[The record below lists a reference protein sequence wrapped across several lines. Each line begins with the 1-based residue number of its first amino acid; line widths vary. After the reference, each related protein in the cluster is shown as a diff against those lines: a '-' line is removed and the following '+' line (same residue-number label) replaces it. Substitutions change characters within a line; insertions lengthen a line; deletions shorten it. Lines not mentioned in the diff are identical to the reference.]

1 VSRSVSVR
9 SRTLPSA
16 LAAAALAAALAAGV
30 ALPALA
36 QLYAPLPQWYGQG
49 FGKNKVQYREF
60 DWQIYHSPHFDVY
73 FYSDEEHL
81 LPKVVSYAESA
92 YDQLSR
98 EFDFQIAEPTPL
110 IFYENHAAFE
120 QNNIILNFIPEGIGA
135 FATSTRFR
143 MVLPVDMP
151 DPELMKLVL
160 HELTHIFQY
169 RILFQGSL
177 GKALTN
183 QPPTW
188 AIEGMASYMAQ
199 DEGTTDRM
207 VLIDAVV
214 NDQIPR
220 VTEQDFGGFFAYR
233 IGHAV
238 FDFIEERWGKEGFRD
253 FVFELRNTLGG
264 RVGRTV
270 ERAFGIEPE
279 EFDADFR
286 RWLRQK
292 YLPEL
297 IRTGEPGDF
306 GRPFRIEKGLP
317 SQEMSPTASPS
328 GDLVASFTSERG
340 DLDVSLFD
348 ARKRRHVR
356 NLTRG
361 FSNEIQYF
369 VGQFLTI
376 GFKQGRDLAFSP
388 DGNTVAVFAKRER
401 GRSLVLVDVLG
412 GGIARVVDLPGIDQQ
427 LAPAWH
433 PDGRRVAFQGIQEG
447 HFDIFV
453 VDLESGAIENVTDDE
468 VFDASPTFSP
478 DGESL
483 VISSVLGNGY
493 SKLFRIDLDNPRERF
508 QITDGDWNDKDAIYS
523 PTGRR
528 LYFTS
533 DRALPRPVEESA
545 EGEDGEGGEAGEA
558 ETTSQG
564 ADNIWG
570 LDLGTGELH
579 KYTNAVTGCFQP
591 TVLSLGD
598 GRERLV
604 YTGYWKGRFDLYLT
618 DVDEPLPS
626 EVAPLSLEP
635 QPFLA
640 QDLPVFVPDIQVPI
654 SEENKERYG
663 GFRLF
668 LEDVDTVVGIDDAQT
683 ILGRIVLSFSDYLGD
698 RRLIGSFASIDSFSN
713 FDIVYADL
721 SKRTQWQVHVFDQ
734 RDFYLSFDDDRL
746 GDDQIERTRERFQVT
761 GALASLIYPLSFYT
775 RATIG
780 AGYAY
785 RQFTFPDLAFDANGF
800 PEIDPVTGQPRIVF
814 RDVEDDFPLVAG
826 SLVGDSTI
834 FANYGPLAGRRWRLD
849 LNYAH
854 DLEDSGALSYSADL
868 DLRQYIPVTR
878 RSNFA
883 LRAFGAYS
891 AGNAPVPTYFGGL
904 DTVRGYQFREF
915 VGDRG
920 FFTNLE
926 FRFPLID
933 VLATPVFGFQGIRG
947 VVFVDVGGAWYDD
960 LEEFDLWDSDASQLG
975 DALAS
980 YGYGFT
986 VRFAGLDLNWDFAK
1000 RTRFGDNED
1009 EGFSSAFWIGT
1020 RF

>member
-1 VSRSVSVR
+1 MSRSR
-9 SRTLPSA
+9 ILPSA
-16 LAAAALAAALAAGV
+16 LAAVAAAALAAAGAPLAD
-30 ALPALA
+30 A

-60 DWQIYHSPHFDVY
+60 DWRIYHSPHFDVF
-73 FYSDEEHL
+73 FYTDEEHL
-81 LPKVVSYAESA
+81 LPKVVSFAESA

-98 EFDFQIAEPTPL
+98 EFDFQISEPTPL

-120 QNNIILNFIPEGIGA
+120 QNNIILNFIPEGVGA
-135 FATSTRFR
+135 FATPTRFR
-143 MVLPVDMP
+143 MVLPVDLP
-151 DPELMKLVL
+151 DPELMGLVL

-169 RILFQGSL
+169 HILFGGSI
-177 GKALTN
+177 GRALAN

-188 AIEGMASYMAQ
+188 AIEGMASYMAE

-220 VTEQDFGGFFAYR
+220 VTEQDFAGFFAYR

-253 FVFELRNTLGG
+253 FVYEMRNTLGG
-264 RVGRTV
+264 RIGRAV
-270 ERAFGIEPE
+270 ERAFNVEPE

-286 RWLRQK
+286 RWLRDR

-306 GRPFRIEKGLP
+306 GRPFRVERGLP

-328 GDLVASFTSERG
+328 GDLVASFSSERG
-340 DLDVSLFD
+340 DLDVSIFD
-348 ARKRRHVR
+348 ARNRRHIR

-361 FSNEIQYF
+361 FTNDVQYL

-388 DGNTVAVFAKRER
+388 DGNRVAAFAKRER
-401 GRSLVLVDVLG
+401 GRSLVLIDVLG
-412 GGIARVVDLPGIDQQ
+412 GGIDRIVDMPGIDQQ

-433 PDGRRVAFQGIQEG
+433 PDGRRVAFQGNQNG
-447 HFDIFV
+447 RFDIFIL
-453 VDLESGAIENVTDDE
+453 DLETGEVENVTQDE
-468 VFDASPTFSP
+468 VYDAAPTFSP
-478 DGESL
+478 DGRSL
-483 VISSVLGNGY
+483 VLSSVLGDGF

-508 QITDGDWNDKDAIYS
+508 QITTGAWNDKDAVFS

-533 DRALPRPVEESA
+533 DRLDRATGVLPEAA
-545 EGEDGEGGEAGEA
+545 EDDPEAGA
-558 ETTSQG
+558 EPPSTQG

-570 LDLGTGELH
+570 LDLATGELH

-598 GRERLV
+598 GQERLV
-604 YTGYWKGRFDLYLT
+604 YTGYWKGRFDLYVT
-618 DVDEPLPS
+618 DVDEPLPTDD
-626 EVAPLSLEP
+626 VAPLSLEP

-640 QDLPVFVPDIQVPI
+640 QDLPAFVPDIQVPI
-654 SEENKERYG
+654 QEENEEDYG
-663 GFRLF
+663 GFKLF
-668 LEDVDTVVGIDDAQT
+668 LEDADTFVGIDDDQT
-683 ILGRIVLSFSDYLGD
+683 FIGRVVISFSDYLGD
-698 RRLIGSFASIDSFSN
+698 KRLIGSFASIESFSN
-713 FDIVYADL
+713 FDVIYADL
-721 SKRTQWQVHVFDQ
+721 SKRMQWQVHVFDQ
-734 RDFYLSFDDDRL
+734 RDYFLGDSRTDPFDDF
-746 GDDQIERTRERFQVT
+746 ERERETFQVT
-761 GALASLIYPLSFYT
+761 GAIASLIYPFSFHT

-780 AGYAY
+780 VGYAY
-785 RQFTFPDLAFDANGF
+785 RELAVPFQPVDPITGVPQFDEFGL
-800 PEIDPVTGQPRIVF
+800 PVVEFLER
-814 RDVEDDFPLVAG
+814 EDDFPVVAG

-834 FANYGPLAGRRWRLD
+834 FANYGPIGGRRWRLD

-854 DLEDSGALSYSADL
+854 DMEDGGALAWSADV
-868 DLRQYIPVTR
+868 DLRQYVPLTR

-883 LRAFGAYS
+883 VRLFGAY
-891 AGNAPVPTYFGGL
+891 ADGNAPTPTYFGGL
-904 DTVRGYQFREF
+904 DTVRGFEFREF
-915 VGDRG
+915 RGDRG
-920 FFTNLE
+920 FFANAE

-933 VLATPVFGFQGIRG
+933 VLATPLFGFQGIRG
-947 VVFVDVGGAWYDD
+947 VVFLDVGGAWFDEI
-960 LEEFDLWDSDASQLG
+960 EEFDFWDSENSQLG

-980 YGYGFT
+980 YGYGVT
-986 VRFAGLDLNWDFAK
+986 LRFAGLDLNWDFAR
-1000 RTRFGDNED
+1000 RTRFGDD
-1009 EGFSSAFWIGT
+1009 EEGGYRTSFWIGT

>member
-1 VSRSVSVR
+1 MSRSRILSSV
-9 SRTLPSA
+9 
-16 LAAAALAAALAAGV
+16 LAAAVAAVVAAAV
-30 ALPALA
+30 ALPAVA

-60 DWQIYHSPHFDVY
+60 DWKIYHSPHFDVY
-73 FYSDEEHL
+73 YYSEEEHL
-81 LPKVVSYAESA
+81 LAKVVSFAESA
-92 YDQLSR
+92 YDRLSR
-98 EFDFQIAEPTPL
+98 DFDFQINEPTPL
-110 IFYENHAAFE
+110 IFYQNHASFE
-120 QNNIILNFIPEGIGA
+120 QNNIILNFIPEGVGA

-143 MVLPVDMP
+143 MVLPVDLP
-151 DPELMKLVL
+151 DPELMELIL

-169 RILFQGSL
+169 RILYQGSL

-188 AIEGMASYMAQ
+188 VMEGMASYMAE

-220 VTEQDFGGFFAYR
+220 LTEQNFGGFFAYR
-233 IGHAV
+233 IGHAA
-238 FDFIEERWGKEGFRD
+238 FDFIEERWGEEGFRD
-253 FVFELRNTLGG
+253 FVYELRNSLGG
-264 RVGRTV
+264 RIDRVV

-279 EFDADFR
+279 EFDSDFR
-286 RWLRQK
+286 RWLRAK

-297 IRTGEPGDF
+297 VRTGEPGDF
-306 GRPFRIEKGLP
+306 GRPFRLEKGLP

-328 GDLVASFTSERG
+328 GDLVASFSSERG
-340 DLDVSLFD
+340 ELDVSIFD
-348 ARKRRHVR
+348 ARNRRHVR

-361 FSNEIQYF
+361 FTNEYQYL

-388 DGNTVAVFAKRER
+388 DGNQVAVFAKRER
-401 GRSLVLVDVLG
+401 GRSLVLIDVLG
-412 GGIARVVDLPGIDQQ
+412 GGIDRVVDMPEIDQQ
-427 LAPAWH
+427 LSPAWH
-433 PDGRRVAFQGIQEG
+433 PDGRRVAFQGNQAG
-447 HFDIFV
+447 RFDIFV
-453 VDLESGAIENVTDDE
+453 LDLESGEIENLTDDE
-468 VFDASPTFSP
+468 TYDASPTFSP
-478 DGESL
+478 DGRSL
-483 VISSVLGNGY
+483 VVSSVLGDGF

-508 QITDGDWNDKDAIYS
+508 QITTGAWNDKDAVYS

-533 DRALPRPVEESA
+533 DRLDRPQAVP
-545 EGEDGEGGEAGEA
+545 DPLGGVDDEEA
-558 ETTSQG
+558 EITEQG
-564 ADNIWG
+564 PANIWG
-570 LDLGTGELH
+570 LDLATGELH

-626 EVAPLSLEP
+626 EAAPLSLEP
-635 QPFLA
+635 QPYLA
-640 QDLPVFVPDIQVPI
+640 QDLPAFVPDIQVPI
-654 SEENKERYG
+654 NEENKEDYG

-668 LEDVDTVVGIDDAQT
+668 LEDADTFVGIDDDQT
-683 ILGRIVLSFSDYLGD
+683 FIGRVVLSFSDYLGD
-698 RRLIGSFASIDSFSN
+698 KRLIGLFSSVDSFSN
-713 FDIVYADL
+713 FDIIYADL
-721 SKRTQWQVHVFDQ
+721 SKRTQWQVHLFDERDYFLGFDQ
-734 RDFYLSFDDDRL
+734 RDPSFEDVDRIQERY
-746 GDDQIERTRERFQVT
+746 QIT
-761 GALASLIYPLSFYT
+761 GAVASLIYPLTFYT

-780 AGYAY
+780 AGYAF
-785 RQFTFPDLAFDANGF
+785 RQFSVPTIAFD
-800 PEIDPVTGQPRIVF
+800 PETGIPIFDPVTGQPEVDFFEI
-814 RDVEDDFPLVAG
+814 EDDFPLVTG
-826 SLVGDSTI
+826 SLVGDSAI
-834 FANYGPLAGRRWRLD
+834 FANYGAIGGRRWRLD

-854 DLEDSGALSYSADL
+854 DLEESGALSYSADV
-868 DLRQYIPVTR
+868 DVRQYFPVTR

-883 LRAFGAYS
+883 LRGFAAYS
-891 AGNAPVPTYFGGL
+891 DGNAPNPTYFGGL
-904 DTVRGYQFREF
+904 DTVRGYRFREF

-920 FFTNLE
+920 FFANVE

-933 VLATPVFGFQGIRG
+933 VLATPIFGFQGIRG
-947 VVFVDVGGAWYDD
+947 VVFLDVGGAWYDD
-960 LEEFDLWDSDASQLG
+960 IEEFDFWDSDDSQLG

-1000 RTRFGDNED
+1000 RTRFGDEEEED
-1009 EGFSSAFWIGT
+1009 FRSAFWIGT

>member
-1 VSRSVSVR
+1 MSRSVP
-9 SRTLPSA
+9 SRFRIPPSA
-16 LAAAALAAALAAGV
+16 LVTVFAAVLAAGV
-30 ALPALA
+30 ALPAVA
-36 QLYAPLPQWYGQG
+36 QLYAPLPQWHGQG

-73 FYSDEEHL
+73 FYSAEEHL
-81 LPKVVSYAESA
+81 LPKVVSFAESA

-98 EFDFQIAEPTPL
+98 DFDFQITEPTPL
-110 IFYENHAAFE
+110 IFYENHASFE
-120 QNNIILNFIPEGIGA
+120 QNNIILNFIPEGVGA

-151 DPELMKLVL
+151 DPELMQLVL

-188 AIEGMASYMAQ
+188 AIEGMASYMAK

-207 VLIDAVV
+207 VLVDAVV
-214 NDQIPR
+214 NDRIPR

-253 FVFELRNTLGG
+253 FVYELRNTIGG

-270 ERAFGIEPE
+270 ERAFGIEPD

-297 IRTGEPGDF
+297 ILTGEPGDF
-306 GRPFRIEKGLP
+306 GRPFRLEKGLP

-328 GDLVASFTSERG
+328 GDLVAAFTSERG
-340 DLDVSLFD
+340 DLDISLFD
-348 ARKRRHVR
+348 ARERRHIR

-361 FSNEIQYF
+361 FSNDVQYF

-401 GRSLVLVDVLG
+401 GRSLVLIDVLG
-412 GGIARVVDLPGIDQQ
+412 GGIERVIDLPEMDQQ

-433 PDGRRVAFQGIQEG
+433 PDGRRVAFQGNQG
-447 HFDIFV
+447 GRFDIFIL
-453 VDLESGAIENVTDDE
+453 DLDSGEVENLTDDD

-478 DGESL
+478 DGRSL
-483 VISSVLGNGY
+483 VLSSVLGNGY

-508 QITDGDWNDKDAIYS
+508 QITSGEWNDKDAVYS

-533 DRALPRPVEESA
+533 DRLEEPRPVQQPLDDEL
-545 EGEDGEGGEAGEA
+545 GEPGDVEM
-558 ETTSQG
+558 TSQG

-591 TVLSLGD
+591 TVLALGD

-604 YTGYWKGRFDLYLT
+604 YTGYWNGRFDLYLT

-626 EVAPLSLEP
+626 QASPLSLEP
-635 QPFLA
+635 QPYLA

-654 SEENKERYG
+654 NEENKESYG
-663 GFRLF
+663 GYRLF
-668 LEDVDTVVGIDDAQT
+668 LENADTFVGIDDDQT
-683 ILGRIVLSFSDYLGD
+683 VIGRVVLSFSDYLGD
-698 RRLIGSFASIDSFSN
+698 KRLFASFSSVESFSN

-721 SKRTQWQVHVFDQ
+721 SRRKQWQVHVFDQ
-734 RDFYLSFDDDRL
+734 RDFYLQFDPRATPGIPGQDVDRL
-746 GDDQIERTRERFQVT
+746 RERFQIS
-761 GALASLIYPLSFYT
+761 GAVGSLIYPLSFYT
-775 RATIG
+775 RATLG

-785 RQFTFPDLAFDANGF
+785 RQFNRPFNPRNPDGSPRL
-800 PEIDPVTGQPRIVF
+800 DPITGRPVVDFESI
-814 RDVEDDFPLVAG
+814 EDDFPLVSG
-826 SLVGDSTI
+826 SLVGDSAI

-854 DLEDSGALSYSADL
+854 DLEDGGALSYSADV
-868 DLRQYIPVTR
+868 DLRQYIPLTR
-878 RSNFA
+878 RSNVA
-883 LRAFGAYS
+883 LRVFGAYS
-891 AGNAPVPTYFGGL
+891 DGNVPNPTYFGGL
-904 DTVRGYQFREF
+904 DTLRGYRFREF

-926 FRFPLID
+926 VRFPLID
-933 VLATPVFGFQGIRG
+933 VLATPFIGFQGIRG
-947 VVFVDVGGAWYDD
+947 VLFVDVGGAWYDD
-960 LEEFDLWDSDASQLG
+960 FEDFDVWDSDAGQLG
-975 DALAS
+975 DARAS

-986 VRFAGLDLNWDFAK
+986 IRFSGLDLNWDFAK
-1000 RTRFGDNED
+1000 RTRFGDDEQED
-1009 EGFSSAFWIGT
+1009 FQSAFWVGT

>member
-1 VSRSVSVR
+1 MSRSR
-9 SRTLPSA
+9 ILRAAP
-16 LAAAALAAALAAGV
+16 AAALAAAVAAGAV
-30 ALPALA
+30 LPAAA

-49 FGKNKVQYREF
+49 FGKNKIQYREF

-73 FYSDEEHL
+73 YYTAEEHL
-81 LPKVVSYAESA
+81 LQKVVSFAESA

-98 EFDFQIAEPTPL
+98 EFDFQITEPTPL

-120 QNNIILNFIPEGIGA
+120 QNNIILNFIPEGVGA

-143 MVLPVDMP
+143 MVLPVDLP
-151 DPELMKLVL
+151 DPELMQLVL

-188 AIEGMASYMAQ
+188 AIEGMASYMAK

-207 VLIDAVV
+207 VLVDAVV

-220 VTEQDFGGFFAYR
+220 MTEQEFGGFFAYR
-233 IGHAV
+233 IGHAA

-253 FVFELRNTLGG
+253 FVYELRNTLGG
-264 RVGRTV
+264 RVGRAV
-270 ERAFGIEPE
+270 ERAFNIEPE

-297 IRTGEPGDF
+297 IATGEPGDF
-306 GRPFRIEKGLP
+306 GRPFRVEKGLP

-328 GDLVASFTSERG
+328 GDLVAAFSSERG

-348 ARKRRHVR
+348 ARNRRHIR

-361 FSNEIQYF
+361 FTNEYQYL

-388 DGNTVAVFAKRER
+388 DGNTVAAFAKRER
-401 GRSLVLVDVLG
+401 GRSLVLIDVLG
-412 GGIARVVDLPGIDQQ
+412 GGIRRVIDMPEIDQQ
-427 LAPAWH
+427 LSPAWH
-433 PDGRRVAFQGIQEG
+433 PDGRRLAFQGNQG
-447 HFDIFV
+447 GQFDIFL
-453 VDLESGAIENVTDDE
+453 VDLETGAVENLTGDE
-468 VFDASPTFSP
+468 IYDASPTFSP
-478 DGESL
+478 DGGSIVL
-483 VISSVLGNGY
+483 SSVLGDGY

-508 QITDGDWNDKDAIYS
+508 QITTGDWNDKDAVYS

-533 DRALPRPVEESA
+533 DRLDRPREVPDPI
-545 EGEDGEGGEAGEA
+545 EGAADAGGEADEA
-558 ETTSQG
+558 EVTLQG
-564 ADNIWG
+564 PDNIWG
-570 LDLGTGELH
+570 LDLDTGELH

-591 TVLSLGD
+591 TVLPLAD

-618 DVDEPLPS
+618 DVDAPLPS
-626 EVAPLSLEP
+626 QAAPLSLAP
-635 QPFLA
+635 QPYLA
-640 QDLPVFVPDIQVPI
+640 QDLPAFVPDIEVPI
-654 SEENKERYG
+654 NDENKEPYG

-668 LEDVDTVVGIDDAQT
+668 LEDADSFVGIDDDQT
-683 ILGRIVLSFSDYLGD
+683 FIGRVVLSFSDYLGD
-698 RRLIGSFASIDSFSN
+698 KRLIGSFASVDSFSN
-713 FDIVYADL
+713 FDIFYVDL
-721 SKRTQWQVHVFDQ
+721 SKRLQWQVHVFDE
-734 RDFYLSFDDDRL
+734 RDFYLRRDVRDPGFQDVDRV
-746 GDDQIERTRERFQVT
+746 RERFQVT
-761 GALASLIYPLSFYT
+761 GAVASLIYPLTFYT
-775 RATIG
+775 RATLG

-785 RQFTFPDLAFDANGF
+785 RQFTFPTLAL
-800 PEIDPVTGQPRIVF
+800 DPVTGFPIFDPVTGEPEVEFQSI
-814 RDVEDDFPLVAG
+814 EDDFPLLTS
-826 SLVGDSTI
+826 SLVGDSAV
-834 FANYGPLAGRRWRLD
+834 FANYGPIAGRRWRLD

-854 DLEDSGALSYSADL
+854 DLEDGGALSYSADV
-868 DLRQYIPVTR
+868 DVRQYFPLTR

-883 LRAFGAYS
+883 LRGFAAYS
-891 AGNAPVPTYFGGL
+891 DGNFPNPTYFGGL
-904 DTVRGYQFREF
+904 DTVRGYPFRQF

-920 FFTNLE
+920 FFANVE

-933 VLATPVFGFQGIRG
+933 VLATPILGFRGIRG

-960 LEEFDLWDSDASQLG
+960 LQDFELWDSENDQLG

-986 VRFAGLDLNWDFAK
+986 IRFGGLDLNWDFAK
-1000 RTRFGDNED
+1000 RTRFGDD
-1009 EGFSSAFWIGT
+1009 EQQDFQSAFWIGT